1 MEPVDVRAFD
11 ASMSYLMCLNESA
24 RCASGHR
31 LAVCVAQDTRLLF
44 IDGHYCGW
52 ILRNPIEYL
61 TADQLNWTPSQPGGP
76 SGADRPEVIATV
88 NEYLTFVTTEN
99 VDRMMDKDPDV
110 LDRLRLLLVRSRA
123 AGLGTTAG
131 EALCAQIKDLLDRF
145 YDIQQPE

>member
-1 MEPVDVRAFD
+1 M
-11 ASMSYLMCLNESA
+11 
-24 RCASGHR
+24 
-31 LAVCVAQDTRLLF
+31 
-44 IDGHYCGW
+44 
-52 ILRNPIEYL
+52 
-61 TADQLNWTPSQPGGP
+61 
-76 SGADRPEVIATV
+76 IATV